1 MANMLKGLYRRIEQM
16 SFKYPSI
23 YEKTMTGFTDI
34 LYYEVIIIIIIH
46 KISTSSIKLSECN
59 SFRNESYSKA
69 HTSSLN
75 PNSSESHAIKY
86 KYL

>member
-1 MANMLKGLYRRIEQM
+1 MAIMLKGLYRRIEQM

-34 LYYEVIIIIIIH
+34 LYFEVIIIIIH

-75 PNSSESHAIKY
+75 PG
-86 KYL
+86 